1 MGHVNAPMI
10 LGTLGVIEVG
20 LNALN
25 IPHGKG
31 GTEAAI
37 EWLGR
42 KRRGVSA
49 RFEPSS
55 RAPGVVVT

>member
-10 LGTLGVIEVG
+10 LGTLGVVEVA
-20 LNALN
+20 LNALK

-37 EWLGR
+37 AWLGQS
-42 KRRGVSA
+42 VSA
-49 RFEPSS
+49 
-55 RAPGVVVT
+55 